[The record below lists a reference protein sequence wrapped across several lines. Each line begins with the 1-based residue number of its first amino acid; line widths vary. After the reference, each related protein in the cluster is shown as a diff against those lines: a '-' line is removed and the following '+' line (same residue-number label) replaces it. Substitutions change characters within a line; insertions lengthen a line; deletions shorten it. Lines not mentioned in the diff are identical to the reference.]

1 MAILIFIIFL
11 GAFVGFWVS
20 GFAMS
25 MKISDSEALRI
36 MVLLELLPTL
46 DAIDSLFDEQNKSN
60 SDQSLRVLKSRI
72 ENACKKIETF

>member
-11 GAFVGFWVS
+11 GAFVGSWVS
-20 GFAMS
+20 VFAMS